1 MLAQEGHKFAGEL
14 MGEAQL
20 SDPSSGYSSSDDG
33 VGASRFMSPPTDVLA
48 REDSVRPLY
57 IWHDSCIMQRS
68 NVRCDMHLCTIP

>member
-33 VGASRFMSPPTDVLA
+33 VGASGFLSPPTDVLA

-68 NVRCDMHLCTIP
+68 KTRRDMLLRTVP